1 MTPPIGVTNVSKTF
15 RRYDPGRPRG
25 VHEALAR
32 GFGRLKPI
40 ERFWGLRD
48 VSFQVSAG
56 RTVGIIGANGSGKST
71 LLRVTGGVSRPDAGE
86 VRVHGRIGALLDLGA
101 GFHGDLTGRENVLV
115 GGVLNG
121 LTRRQV
127 LERFD
132 SIVAFAEMGA
142 FIDNPLRTYSSGMR
156 MRLAFATAVH
166 TEPEIL
172 LIDEV
177 LSVGDVAFQRK
188 CLARIDQFRTAG
200 CSILLVSHETSVI
213 QKLCDDVLWLSAGQ
227 VQAYGAAR
235 DVVRQYISH
244 MSTGGRPADLETRGV
259 PSLPPGS
266 SAVSTVRTERG
277 ADVVVDGNRFGSV
290 ELDLTAVRAL
300 AADGSPVMELPS
312 GRPLQIE
319 IEYEAPRRIVAPL
332 FRVRIYRGDGLLCY
346 DFSTE
351 TSTLSLSAIEGHGR
365 VVLSL
370 ERLDVNSGIYL
381 VDVGCYAQDWAY
393 AYDYLPSVCSFAVLG
408 HGGEGA
414 VLQTAHSWAVT
425 EGDATHAAV
434 QAGARPA

>member
-1 MTPPIGVTNVSKTF
+1 MTTPIVVTNVSKTF
-15 RRYDPGRPRG
+15 RRYDPGRPHG

-32 GFGRLKPI
+32 GFGRLRSI

-48 VSFQVSAG
+48 VSFQVGAG

-71 LLRVTGGVSRPDAGE
+71 LLRVVGGVSQPDTGTVE
-86 VRVHGRIGALLDLGA
+86 VHGRIGALLDLGS

-132 SIVAFAEMGA
+132 SILAFAEMGA

-166 TEPEIL
+166 TDPEIL

-188 CLARIDQFRTAG
+188 CLARIDEFKAAG
-200 CSILLVSHETSVI
+200 CSILLISHETSVI
-213 QKLCDDVLWLSAGQ
+213 QELCDEVLWLSAGQ
-227 VQAYGAAR
+227 VQAHGAVR
-235 DVVRQYISH
+235 EVVRQYISH
-244 MSTGGRPADLETRGV
+244 MSTSSGPADTETRRAP
-259 PSLPPGS
+259 PSLPRGASPLS
-266 SAVSTVRTERG
+266 IVRTERG
-277 ADVVVDGNRFGSV
+277 AEVVVDESRFGSV
-290 ELDLTAVRAL
+290 ELEITGVRAL
-300 AADGSPVMELPS
+300 TADGSPLRDLPS

-319 IEYEAPRRIVAPL
+319 IEYAAARRLVAPL
-332 FRVRIYRGDGLLCY
+332 FRVCIYRADGLLCY
-346 DFSTE
+346 DVNSE
-351 TSTLSLSAIEGHGR
+351 TSALSLSTIDGR
-365 VVLSL
+365 GLAAL
-370 ERLDVNSGIYL
+370 RLDRLDLNTGFYL

-393 AYDYLPSVCSFAVLG
+393 AYDYRPSVCSFAVLG
-408 HGGEGA
+408 DRDQGA
-414 VLQTAHSWAVT
+414 VLATLHSWAIT
-425 EGDATHAAV
+425 EGDVTPAAGS
-434 QAGARPA
+434 AP